1 MNSYVLRKLFIQ
13 WALLKLVLTQ
23 TLIFKIRI
31 LKLSDKIGKYFSF
44 FIR

>member
-23 TLIFKIRI
+23 TLIFKTLI
-31 LKLSDKIGKYFSF
+31 LKLSDKIGKHFSF
-44 FIR
+44 FFR